1 MNHTMIQAVAARP
14 VPRRLGR
21 WARRML
27 LDRHA
32 ELWLSTLNRAAS
44 LSELRARV
52 VEVIDETADTRTFVL
67 QPNHLWIGHRA
78 GQFTTVSVELD
89 GVRVRRC
96 YSVSSAPGQAPAIT
110 VKRVPGGRVSGW
122 LHDHARPGS
131 VIGLSPAAGDF
142 VLEADPGEPLLLYS
156 GGSGI
161 TPVMSILR
169 DLSARD
175 AVGDVVF
182 VHHARSAADVIFAAE
197 LRRLAARHRGLRL
210 ELRLDDAGG
219 RFDPSWLATA
229 VPDFAAR
236 RTLLCGPPG
245 LMALIEAAWQQ
256 AGAGGR
262 LQRERFTAAVP
273 PASTDPADPVTLQ
286 LIHAGR
292 RVSAVASKPL
302 LEQLEQ
308 SGERPAHGCRIGICQ
323 TCRCRKRSGT
333 VRNLL
338 TGQTSSE
345 PDEDI
350 RLCVSAPLSDL
361 ELAL

>member
-1 MNHTMIQAVAARP
+1 MNQPLIHAVAARP

-21 WARRML
+21 WARRLL

-32 ELWLSTLNRAAS
+32 ELWLTTLDRAAS
-44 LSELRARV
+44 LSQLRARV
-52 VEVIDETADTRTFVL
+52 VEIIEETADTRTFVL

-78 GQFTTVSVELD
+78 GQFTTVSVEIE

-96 YSVSSAPGQAPAIT
+96 YSISSAPGQALAIT

-122 LHDHARPGS
+122 LHDRVGPGD
-131 VIGLSPAAGDF
+131 VIGLSPAAGEF
-142 VLEADPGEPLLLYS
+142 VLEDPGEPLLLYS

-169 DLSARD
+169 DLAARG
-175 AVGDVVF
+175 AVRDVVF
-182 VHHARSAADVIFAAE
+182 VHHARSARDVIFAAE
-197 LRRLAARHRGLRL
+197 LRELAARHPGLRL

-219 RFDPSWLATA
+219 FDEDWLAST
-229 VPDFAAR
+229 VPDLAGR

-245 LMALIEAAWQQ
+245 LMARVEAMWDR
-256 AGAGGR
+256 AGASTR
-262 LQRERFTAAVP
+262 LQRERFTAAAP
-273 PASTDPADPVTLQ
+273 PPSTDPAAPVHVHLH
-286 LIHAGR
+286 HAGR
-292 RVSAVASKPL
+292 SVAAVSTRPL

-308 SGERPAHGCRIGICQ
+308 AGERPVHGCRIGICQ

-333 VRNLL
+333 VRDLV
-338 TGQTSSE
+338 TGIASSE
-345 PDEDI
+345 PDQDI
-350 RLCVSAPLSDL
+350 RLCVSAPLSDV